1 VVVEA
6 VEQLKSKLFYL
17 QSQNEKYFFLNQPNM
32 NRILLTKME
41 NIKDTDVVES
51 EKEILTTNQRR

>member
-1 VVVEA
+1 MVVEA